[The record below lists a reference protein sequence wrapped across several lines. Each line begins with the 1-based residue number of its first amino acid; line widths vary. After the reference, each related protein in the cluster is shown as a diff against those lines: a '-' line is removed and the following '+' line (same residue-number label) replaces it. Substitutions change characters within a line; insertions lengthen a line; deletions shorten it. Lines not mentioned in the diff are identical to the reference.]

1 MSAPYAVHAFVCLG
15 GKTCPGQGAEAVWHG
30 LKARAAEEGLKDRI
44 RINKAGCLS
53 QCGHGPMICVY
64 PEGVWYA
71 GVESDDVAPIWA
83 HLKGGPVHEA
93 RRYRP
98 ARSGANKV
106 PSE

>member
-30 LKARAAEEGLKDRI
+30 LKSLAAHEGLKDRI

-64 PEGVWYA
+64 PEGVWYHSMTVDKLERIIQEHLL
-71 GVESDDVAPIWA
+71 GGEVVEEFVNRAPF
-83 HLKGGPVHEA
+83 
-93 RRYRP
+93 
-98 ARSGANKV
+98 RSLDQT
-106 PSE
+106 